1 MMSSPTRVQQLRI
14 EARPGWRPIDLAEL
28 WRYRDLLWLL
38 SLRDIQVRY
47 KQTILGAGWAVIQ
60 PVMTMLVFTVF
71 FGHLGGMNK
80 RIDADTH
87 YSVYTFCAL
96 LPWQLFAFVLSTSS
110 NSVVGN
116 RALLT
121 KVYFPRVLI
130 PMVPLPCALL
140 DFSISFV
147 VLIGLMV
154 WFQVVPTIAILTLPL
169 FVLLALATA
178 LSLGLWFSALN
189 AMYRDIQYTVPF
201 LTQLWL
207 LATPVA
213 YPTSV
218 VPHQWLWL
226 YSLNPMVGV
235 VDGFRWAIIG
245 GDAPGVTVMISASVT
260 VLLLIAGLFY
270 FRRMERVFAD
280 VV

>member
-1 MMSSPTRVQQLRI
+1 MIPAQAVPRLRI
-14 EARPGWRPIDLAEL
+14 EPRSGWRPVDLAEL
-28 WRYRDLLWLL
+28 WRYRELLWLL
-38 SLRDIQVRY
+38 ALRDIQVRY
-47 KQTILGAGWAVIQ
+47 KQTILGVGWAILQ
-60 PVMTMLVFTVF
+60 PVLTMLVFTVF

-96 LPWQLFAFVLSTSS
+96 LPWQLFAFALSTSS
-110 NSVVGN
+110 SSVVGN

-140 DFSISFV
+140 DFTISFV
-147 VLIGLMV
+147 VLMGLMA
-154 WFQVVPTIAILTLPL
+154 WFHVVPTIAILALPL
-169 FVLLALATA
+169 FLVLALATA
-178 LSLGLWFSALN
+178 LAFGLWLSALN

-218 VPHQWLWL
+218 VPEKWLWL

-235 VDGFRWAIIG
+235 VDGFRWALLG
-245 GDAPGVTVMISASVT
+245 GTPPGPSVALSAVAT
-260 VLLLIAGLFY
+260 AVLLIGGLFY

-280 VV
+280 IV